1 MASVFTAVGV
11 GAPAARTLGGPATR
25 TARPV
30 LATTPAMAY
39 GGRGFPS
46 ADAQREAWRR
56 RNAARAGAGGPP
68 PPPQQQCAPGRAPT
82 QEELMA
88 AMSGMAA
95 DFVRTYGAFGRP
107 PMDGRCGPAGRQ
119 QQQQQQA
126 QQAQRRA
133 PSSPSPQ
140 QARVDWVPLAERAE
154 TATMYVWR
162 LEVPGVTKGHVKTEL
177 KGADR
182 VIVISGEKAR
192 PSAAAAAVAGG
203 VAAAAE
209 SEEARTVRGELTY
222 GTFARTLR
230 MPADAD
236 LDATDQIR
244 AAVKEGVLTLTVA
257 KVKAA
262 PEPEAEPPVEIPIM

>member
-1 MASVFTAVGV
+1 MAFVSTAVGV
-11 GAPAARTLGGPATR
+11 GAPAARTLGRPATR

-30 LATTPAMAY
+30 VATTAAMAY

-68 PPPQQQCAPGRAPT
+68 PPQQRCAPGRAPT

-95 DFVRTYGAFGRP
+95 DFVRTYGAFGGP
-107 PMDGRCGPAGRQ
+107 PMDGCCGPAGRQ
-119 QQQQQQA
+119 QQHAQQA
-126 QQAQRRA
+126 QQRA

-154 TATMYVWR
+154 TATTYVWR

-182 VIVISGEKAR
+182 VIVISGEKVR
-192 PSAAAAAVAGG
+192 PSTAAAVTGG
-203 VAAAAE
+203 GGGAVE
-209 SEEARTVRGELTY
+209 SEEARSVRGELTY

-236 LDATDQIR
+236 LDAKDQIR

-257 KVKAA
+257 KVKAV